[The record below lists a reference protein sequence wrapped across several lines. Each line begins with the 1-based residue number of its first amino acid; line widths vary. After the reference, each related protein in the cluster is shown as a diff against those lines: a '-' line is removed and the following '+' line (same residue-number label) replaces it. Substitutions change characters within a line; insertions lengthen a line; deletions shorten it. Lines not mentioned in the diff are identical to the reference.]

1 MSNDISDDSDFV
13 LLQSAMTSLS
23 DITVEHMHIDR
34 LADTTENLSALVTV
48 APSIEHA
55 TETDLFL
62 VRSVAYMTTAGT
74 DIQAKEITGKL
85 TQGRNKRI
93 SVEGFKSFI
102 SSIWKTML
110 EAMIRMWR
118 AAAKFFKALFGLIP
132 RMRVAM
138 YLIRKKL
145 KDNPGYNDKRSIK
158 MNVGSEIYMLS
169 TNNKAPK
176 DLIKINESL
185 DCLVVHA
192 DFYYGEFSEVAKQV
206 YDDVITGME
215 SFDGGSEDNRLN
227 DISNDALPLCQ
238 RNFPTMYTPE
248 NIIDGRFTSD
258 YKAGPH
264 LPNNKSVFIKR
275 TEIAQ
280 TSEPILRAESI
291 MANYVTVQPTKE
303 TGSAEE
309 WKEREFFTPSAS
321 EIMMLLEKVELLL
334 DKMKDYDKS
343 LERIYELRDRLIE
356 STNDLVER
364 MEELEGTD
372 MALRPYYRSAIRFNS
387 YLTTAYIHPCSQIA
401 NIVFS
406 ASRAVI
412 VLCQRAVKTI
422 DPVVNPTA

>member
-62 VRSVAYMTTAGT
+62 VRTVAYMTTAGT

-85 TQGRNKRI
+85 IQGRNKRI

-145 KDNPGYNDKRSIK
+145 KDNPGYNDKRPIK

-238 RNFPTMYTPE
+238 RNFPSMYTPE
-248 NIIDGRFTSD
+248 NIIDGRFTAD

-275 TEIAQ
+275 VELAPTA
-280 TSEPILRAESI
+280 EPILRAETI

-309 WKEREFFTPSAS
+309 WKEREFFTPNAS

-343 LERIYELRDRLIE
+343 LQRIYELRDRLIE

-412 VLCQRAVKTI
+412 VLCQKAVKTI